1 MFQSDDNMQQKAQRG
16 SPTQTIP
23 TIGLENRMPQSRTL
37 EQAVDHVLET
47 IDGPIHL
54 GLPLGL
60 GKPNRWVNALYARLR
75 ELPEREL
82 TIYTALCLGRPQAG
96 QELQRRFLEPFVERI
111 YGDYPELDFL
121 ADLQADQLPAN
132 VRIEQFFLQ
141 PGSLLD
147 SAPTQQDY
155 TSSNYSHAARDLNA
169 KGVNVVAQ
177 LVSVDAARPQHFS
190 LSCNPDITLDLLPM
204 LQERRARGE
213 TILCVAQVHEEL
225 PYMAGDAELAR
236 DVFDIQLQEPEA
248 TTLFSTPNMPV
259 TVQDHCIG
267 LHASTLVRDGGSLQ
281 IGIGAMG
288 DAVSAALL
296 QRHANNPAYRTVL
309 DDLQNGRVH
318 PLSSVLGD
326 VGAFQK
332 GLYGCSEMFVNGL
345 LDLAEAGVIRRV
357 VYPDVR
363 VQRLASA
370 GALEASGQPRSVQAM
385 LDAGLPARLDE
396 AALAWMQEGGLLDA
410 NLKMQGE
417 NLLLP
422 TDQQCST
429 DLSDPLS
436 QAALGDYLTPAA
448 HGVVVHGGFFLGPQS
463 FYRRLNAMTPE
474 QRSRFGMTGIGFI
487 NELYGQEELKR
498 LQRVDARFI
507 NSAFTVTLLGAAVAD
522 QLEDG
527 RVLSGVGGQYNFVAQ
542 GHALPGARSILLLRS
557 WRESAGEVSSTIV
570 WEYGHVTIP
579 RHLRDVVITEYG
591 IADLRGKTDSQ
602 VVEALLAVADSRFQ
616 KELMQQAIDAGKL
629 PKDFHLD
636 ARYTDNTPERL
647 ERIAGGHRAMF
658 AEYPLGSDFTDEE
671 QALLRALTWLK
682 GKFRLSEMLELGK
695 AAIDAPPA
703 EAFPAAL
710 QRMGLERPDGL
721 REELYQR
728 LVLAGLQATRGR

>member
-1 MFQSDDNMQQKAQRG
+1 MFQTDDDMQQKAQRG
-16 SPTQTIP
+16 SPKTTIP
-23 TIGLENRMPQSRTL
+23 TVGLENRMPQSRTL
-37 EQAVDHVLET
+37 EQAVDHVLST

-75 ELPEREL
+75 EMPEREL
-82 TIYTALCLGRPQAG
+82 TIYTALCLGRPRAD
-96 QELQRRFLEPFVERI
+96 QELQQRFLDPFVERV
-111 YGDYPELDFL
+111 YGDYLELDFL
-121 ADLQADQLPAN
+121 ADLQADRLPPN

-177 LVSVDAARPQHFS
+177 LVAVDAARPQHYS

-213 TILCVAQVHEEL
+213 TILCVAQVHEQL
-225 PYMAGDAELAR
+225 PYMAGDAELSR
-236 DVFDIQLQEPEA
+236 EVFDIQLQESEA
-248 TTLFSTPNMPV
+248 STLFSTPNMPV

-267 LHASTLVRDGGSLQ
+267 LYASTLVRDGGSLQ

-296 QRHANNPAYRTVL
+296 QRHRDNPAYRAAL
-309 DDLQNGRVH
+309 DDLQGGQVH
-318 PLSSVLGD
+318 PLCNALGD
-326 VGAFQK
+326 LQPFQT

-370 GALEASGQPRSVQAM
+370 GALDANGQPRSIQAM
-385 LDAGLPARLDE
+385 LDAGLPTRLDD

-429 DLSDPLS
+429 DLADPLS
-436 QAALGDYLTPAA
+436 QAALRDYLTPAA

-463 FYRRLNAMTPE
+463 FYQRLNAMTTE

-498 LQRVDARFI
+498 LHRVDARFI

-557 WRESAGEVSSTIV
+557 WRESAGEVSSNIV

-602 VVEALLAVADSRFQ
+602 VIEALLAVSDSRFQ
-616 KELMQQAIDAGKL
+616 GELMEQAIEAGKL
-629 PKDFHLD
+629 PKNFRLD
-636 ARYTDNTPERL
+636 ARYVDNTPERL
-647 ERIAGGHRAMF
+647 ERIAADHRPVF
-658 AEYPLGSDFTDEE
+658 AEYPLGSDFSDEE
-671 QALLRALTWLK
+671 QTLLRALTWLK
-682 GKFRLSEMLELGK
+682 GKFRLSEVLELGK
-695 AAIDAPPA
+695 AAFDAPPA
-703 EAFPAAL
+703 EAFPQAL
-710 QRMGLERPDGL
+710 QRMGLERPEGL

-728 LVLAGLQATRGR
+728 LVLAGLEATRER

>member
-1 MFQSDDNMQQKAQRG
+1 
-16 SPTQTIP
+16 
-23 TIGLENRMPQSRTL
+23 MPQSRTL
-37 EQAVDHVLET
+37 EQAVDHVLST

-75 ELPEREL
+75 EMPEREL
-82 TIYTALCLGRPQAG
+82 TIYTALCLGRPRAD
-96 QELQRRFLEPFVERI
+96 QELQQRFLDPFVERV
-111 YGDYPELDFL
+111 YGDYLELDFL
-121 ADLQADQLPAN
+121 ADLQADRLPPN

-177 LVSVDAARPQHFS
+177 LVAVDAARPQHYS

-213 TILCVAQVHEEL
+213 TILCVAQVHEQL
-225 PYMAGDAELAR
+225 PYMAGDAELSR
-236 DVFDIQLQEPEA
+236 EVFDIQLQESEA
-248 TTLFSTPNMPV
+248 STLFSTPNMPV

-267 LHASTLVRDGGSLQ
+267 LYASTLVRDGGSLQ

-296 QRHANNPAYRTVL
+296 QRHRDNPAYRAAL
-309 DDLQNGRVH
+309 DDLQGGQVH
-318 PLSSVLGD
+318 PLCNALGD
-326 VGAFQK
+326 LQPFQT

-370 GALEASGQPRSVQAM
+370 GALDANGQPRSIQAM
-385 LDAGLPARLDE
+385 LDAGLPTRLDD

-429 DLSDPLS
+429 DLADPLS
-436 QAALGDYLTPAA
+436 QAALRDYLTPAA

-463 FYRRLNAMTPE
+463 FYQRLNAMTTE

-498 LQRVDARFI
+498 LHRVDARFI

-557 WRESAGEVSSTIV
+557 WRESAGEVSSNIV

-602 VVEALLAVADSRFQ
+602 VIEALLAVSDSRFQ
-616 KELMQQAIDAGKL
+616 GELMEQAIEAGKL
-629 PKDFHLD
+629 PKNFRLD
-636 ARYTDNTPERL
+636 ARYVDNTPERL
-647 ERIAGGHRAMF
+647 ERIAADHRPVF
-658 AEYPLGSDFTDEE
+658 AEYPLGSDFSDEE
-671 QALLRALTWLK
+671 QTLLRALTWLK
-682 GKFRLSEMLELGK
+682 GKFRLSEVLELGK
-695 AAIDAPPA
+695 AAFDAPPA
-703 EAFPAAL
+703 EAFPQAL
-710 QRMGLERPDGL
+710 QRMGLERPEGL

-728 LVLAGLQATRGR
+728 LVLAGLEATRER

>member
-1 MFQSDDNMQQKAQRG
+1 
-16 SPTQTIP
+16 
-23 TIGLENRMPQSRTL
+23 MPQSRTL
-37 EQAVDHVLET
+37 EQAVDHVLST

-75 ELPEREL
+75 EMPEREL
-82 TIYTALCLGRPQAG
+82 TIYTALCLGRPRAE
-96 QELQRRFLEPFVERI
+96 QELQQRFLDPFVERV
-111 YGDYPELDFL
+111 YGDYLELDFL
-121 ADLQADQLPAN
+121 ADLQADRLPPN

-141 PGSLLD
+141 PGTLLD

-177 LVSVDAARPQHFS
+177 LVAVDAARPQHYS

-213 TILCVAQVHEEL
+213 TILCVAQVHEQL
-225 PYMAGDAELAR
+225 PYMAGDAELSR
-236 DVFDIQLQEPEA
+236 EVFDIQLQESEA
-248 TTLFSTPNMPV
+248 STLFSTPNMPV

-267 LHASTLVRDGGSLQ
+267 LYASTLVRDGGSLQ

-296 QRHANNPAYRTVL
+296 QRHRDNPAYRAAL
-309 DDLQNGRVH
+309 DDLQGGQVH
-318 PLSSVLGD
+318 PLCNALGD
-326 VGAFQK
+326 LQPFQT

-370 GALEASGQPRSVQAM
+370 GALDANGQPRSIQAM
-385 LDAGLPARLDE
+385 LDAGLPTRLDD

-429 DLSDPLS
+429 DLADPLS
-436 QAALGDYLTPAA
+436 QAALRDYLTPAA

-463 FYRRLNAMTPE
+463 FYQRLNAMTTE

-498 LQRVDARFI
+498 LHRVDARFI

-557 WRESAGEVSSTIV
+557 WRESAGEVSSNIV

-602 VVEALLAVADSRFQ
+602 VIEALLAVSDSRFQ
-616 KELMQQAIDAGKL
+616 GELMEQAIEAGKL
-629 PKDFHLD
+629 PKNFRLD
-636 ARYTDNTPERL
+636 ARYADNTPERL
-647 ERIAGGHRAMF
+647 ERIAAGHRPVF
-658 AEYPLGSDFTDEE
+658 AEYPLGSDFSDEE

-682 GKFRLSEMLELGK
+682 GKFRLSEVLELGK
-695 AAIDAPPA
+695 AAFDAPPA
-703 EAFPAAL
+703 EAFPEAL
-710 QRMGLERPDGL
+710 QRMGLERPEGL

-728 LVLAGLQATRGR
+728 LVLAGLQATRER

>member
-1 MFQSDDNMQQKAQRG
+1 
-16 SPTQTIP
+16 
-23 TIGLENRMPQSRTL
+23 MPQSRTL
-37 EQAVDHVLET
+37 EQAVDHVLST

-75 ELPEREL
+75 EMPEREL
-82 TIYTALCLGRPQAG
+82 TIYTALCLGRPRAE
-96 QELQRRFLEPFVERI
+96 QELQQRFLDPFVERV
-111 YGDYPELDFL
+111 YGDYLELDFL
-121 ADLQADQLPAN
+121 ADLQADRLPPN

-177 LVSVDAARPQHFS
+177 LVAVDAARPQHFS

-213 TILCVAQVHEEL
+213 TILCVAQVHEQL
-225 PYMAGDAELAR
+225 PYMAGDAELSR
-236 DVFDIQLQEPEA
+236 EVFDIQLQESEA
-248 TTLFSTPNMPV
+248 STLFSTPNMPV

-267 LHASTLVRDGGSLQ
+267 LYASTLVRDGGSLQ

-296 QRHANNPAYRTVL
+296 QRHRDNPAYRAAL
-309 DDLQNGRVH
+309 DDLQGGQVH
-318 PLSSVLGD
+318 PLCNALGD
-326 VGAFQK
+326 LRPFRT

-370 GALEASGQPRSVQAM
+370 GALDASGQPRSIQAM
-385 LDAGLPARLDE
+385 LDAGLPMRLDD

-429 DLSDPLS
+429 DLADPLS
-436 QAALGDYLTPAA
+436 QAALRDYLTPAA

-463 FYRRLNAMTPE
+463 FYQRLNAMTTE

-557 WRESAGEVSSTIV
+557 WRESAGEVSSNIV

-602 VVEALLAVADSRFQ
+602 VIEALLAVSDSRFQ
-616 KELMQQAIDAGKL
+616 GELMEQAIDAGKL
-629 PKDFHLD
+629 PKDFRLD
-636 ARYTDNTPERL
+636 ARYADNTPERL
-647 ERIAGGHRAMF
+647 ERIAAGHRPVF
-658 AEYPLGSDFTDEE
+658 AEYPLGSDFSDEE

-682 GKFRLSEMLELGK
+682 GKFRLSEVLELGK
-695 AAIDAPPA
+695 AAFDAPPA
-703 EAFPAAL
+703 EAFPEAL
-710 QRMGLERPDGL
+710 QRMGLERPEGL

-728 LVLAGLQATRGR
+728 LVLAGLQATRER

>member
-1 MFQSDDNMQQKAQRG
+1 
-16 SPTQTIP
+16 
-23 TIGLENRMPQSRTL
+23 MPQPRTL
-37 EQAVDHVLET
+37 EQAVDHVLNT

-75 ELPEREL
+75 EIPEREL
-82 TIYTALCLGRPQAG
+82 TIYTALCLGRPRAD
-96 QELQRRFLEPFVERI
+96 QELQRRFLDPFVERV
-111 YGDYPELDFL
+111 YGDYLELDFL
-121 ADLQADQLPAN
+121 ADLQADKLPPN

-147 SAPTQQDY
+147 SASTQRDY

-177 LVSVDAARPQHFS
+177 LVAVDPARPQHFS

-267 LHASTLVRDGGSLQ
+267 LYASTLVRDGGSLQ

-296 QRHANNPAYRTVL
+296 QRHGDNPAYRSAL
-309 DDLQNGRVH
+309 DELQGDQVH
-318 PLSSVLGD
+318 PLSSKLGD
-326 VGAFQK
+326 LEPFQT

-370 GALEASGQPRSVQAM
+370 GALDASGQPRSVQAM

-429 DLSDPLS
+429 DLADPLS
-436 QAALGDYLTPAA
+436 QAALGDYLAPAQ

-463 FYRRLNAMTPE
+463 FYERLNAMTTE

-557 WRESAGEVSSTIV
+557 WRESAGEVSSNIV

-602 VVEALLAVADSRFQ
+602 VIEALLAVADSRFQ
-616 KELMQQAIDAGKL
+616 GELMEQAIEAGKL
-629 PKDFHLD
+629 PKDFSLD
-636 ARYTDNTPERL
+636 ARYAGNTPERL
-647 ERIAGGHRAMF
+647 EALASRHRAVF
-658 AEYPLGSDFTDEE
+658 AEYPLGSDFSDEE
-671 QALLRALTWLK
+671 QVLLRALTWLK
-682 GKFRLSEMLELGK
+682 GKFRLSEVLELGR
-695 AAIDAPPA
+695 AAFDAPPA

-728 LVLAGLQATRGR
+728 LLLAGLQATRGR

>member
-1 MFQSDDNMQQKAQRG
+1 
-16 SPTQTIP
+16 
-23 TIGLENRMPQSRTL
+23 MPQSRTL
-37 EQAVDHVLET
+37 EQAVDHVLST

-75 ELPEREL
+75 EMPEREL
-82 TIYTALCLGRPQAG
+82 TIYTALCLGRPRAE
-96 QELQRRFLEPFVERI
+96 QELQQRFLDPFVERV
-111 YGDYPELDFL
+111 YGDYLELDFL
-121 ADLQADQLPAN
+121 ADLQADRLPPN

-177 LVSVDAARPQHFS
+177 LVAVDAARPQHFS

-213 TILCVAQVHEEL
+213 IILCVAQVHEQL
-225 PYMAGDAELAR
+225 PYMAGDAELSR
-236 DVFDIQLQEPEA
+236 EVFDIQLQESEA
-248 TTLFSTPNMPV
+248 STLFSTPNMPV

-267 LHASTLVRDGGSLQ
+267 LYASTLVRDGGSLQ

-296 QRHANNPAYRTVL
+296 QRHRDNPAYRAAL
-309 DDLQNGRVH
+309 DDLQGGQVH
-318 PLSSVLGD
+318 PLCNALGD
-326 VGAFQK
+326 LQPFRT

-370 GALEASGQPRSVQAM
+370 GALDASGQPRSIQAM
-385 LDAGLPARLDE
+385 LDAGLPTRLDD

-429 DLSDPLS
+429 DLADPLS
-436 QAALGDYLTPAA
+436 QAALRDYLAPAA

-463 FYRRLNAMTPE
+463 FYQRLNAMTTE

-542 GHALPGARSILLLRS
+542 GHALAGARSILLLRS
-557 WRESAGEVSSTIV
+557 WRESAGEVSSNIV

-602 VVEALLAVADSRFQ
+602 VIEALLAVSDSRFQ
-616 KELMQQAIDAGKL
+616 GELMEQAIDAGKL
-629 PKDFHLD
+629 PKDFRLD
-636 ARYTDNTPERL
+636 ARYADNTPERL
-647 ERIAGGHRAMF
+647 ERIAAGHRPVF
-658 AEYPLGSDFTDEE
+658 AEYPLGSDFSDEE

-682 GKFRLSEMLELGK
+682 GKFRLSEVLELGK
-695 AAIDAPPA
+695 AAFDAPPA
-703 EAFPAAL
+703 EAFPEAL
-710 QRMGLERPDGL
+710 QRMGLERPEGL

-728 LVLAGLQATRGR
+728 LVLAGLQATRER

>member
-1 MFQSDDNMQQKAQRG
+1 
-16 SPTQTIP
+16 
-23 TIGLENRMPQSRTL
+23 MPQSRSL
-37 EQAVDHVLET
+37 EQAVDHVLDA

-75 ELPEREL
+75 EMPEREL
-82 TIYTALCLGRPQAG
+82 TIYTALCLGRPRAD
-96 QELQRRFLEPFVERI
+96 QELQRRFLEPFVERV
-111 YGDYPELDFL
+111 YGDYLELDFL
-121 ADLQADQLPAN
+121 ADLQADKLPPN

-177 LVSVDAARPQHFS
+177 LVAVDPARPQHFS

-204 LQERRARGE
+204 LQERRGRGE
-213 TILCVAQVHEEL
+213 TILCLAQVHEEL
-225 PYMAGDAELAR
+225 PYMAGDAELPR
-236 DVFDIQLQEPEA
+236 EVFDIQLREHE
-248 TTLFSTPNMPV
+248 TSTLFSTPNMPV

-267 LHASTLVRDGGSLQ
+267 LYASTLVRDGGSLQ

-288 DAVSAALL
+288 DAVCAALL
-296 QRHANNPAYRTVL
+296 QRHADNPAYRAAL
-309 DDLQNGRVH
+309 DDLQGDQVH
-318 PLSSVLGD
+318 PLSSKLGD
-326 VGAFQK
+326 LESFQT

-345 LDLAEAGVIRRV
+345 LDLVEAGVIRRV

-370 GALEASGQPRSVQAM
+370 GALDANGQPRSIQAM

-436 QAALGDYLTPAA
+436 QAALRDYLAPAR

-463 FYRRLNAMTPE
+463 FYERLNAMSAR

-498 LQRVDARFI
+498 LHRVDARFI

-542 GHALPGARSILLLRS
+542 GHALEGGRSILLLRS
-557 WRESAGEVSSTIV
+557 WREAGGEVTSNLYWT
-570 WEYGHVTIP
+570 YGHCTIP
-579 RHLRDVVITEYG
+579 RHLRDIVITEYG
-591 IADLRGKTDSQ
+591 IADLRGQTDSE
-602 VVEALLAVADSRFQ
+602 VIARLLAISDSRFQ
-616 KELMQQAIDAGKL
+616 GELMEQAKAAGKL
-629 PKDFHLD
+629 AKDFELD
-636 ARYTDNTPERL
+636 ARFMDNRPERL
-647 ERIAGGHRAMF
+647 EAVRARHARLF
-658 AEYPLGSDFTDEE
+658 PEYPLGTDFTAEE
-671 QALLRALTWLK
+671 RDLLRALNWLK
-682 GKFRLSEMLELGK
+682 SKFKLSEVLELGK
-695 AAIDAPPA
+695 AALDAPGPEGYTA
-703 EAFPAAL
+703 QLA
-710 QRMGLERPDGL
+710 RMKLDDPKGLK
-721 REELYQR
+721 EELYQR
-728 LVLAGLQATRGR
+728 LLLAGLQATGPL

>member
-1 MFQSDDNMQQKAQRG
+1 
-16 SPTQTIP
+16 
-23 TIGLENRMPQSRTL
+23 MPQSCTL
-37 EQAVDHVLET
+37 EQAVDRVLET

-75 ELPEREL
+75 ELPERHL
-82 TIYTALCLGRPQAG
+82 TIYTALCLGRPRAG
-96 QELQRRFLEPFVERI
+96 QELQQRFLEPFVERI
-111 YGDYPELDFL
+111 YGDYLELDFL

-132 VRIEQFFLQ
+132 VRVEQFFLQ

-147 SAPTQQDY
+147 SAPTQLDY

-177 LVSVDAARPQHFS
+177 LVATDPTRPYHFS

-204 LQERRARGE
+204 LQARRERGE
-213 TILCVAQVHEEL
+213 TILCVAQVHEGL
-225 PYMAGDAELAR
+225 PYMAGDAEVSR
-236 DVFDIQLQEPEA
+236 DVFDIELQEPET

-296 QRHANNPAYRTVL
+296 QRHADNPAYRAVL

-326 VGAFQK
+326 LGVFQK
-332 GLYGCSEMFVNGL
+332 GLYGCSEMFVSGL
-345 LDLAEAGVIRRV
+345 LALADAGVIRRI
-357 VYPDVR
+357 VYPDLR

-370 GALEASGQPRSVQAM
+370 GALDANGQPCSVQAL
-385 LDAGLPARLDE
+385 LDAGLPPRLDE
-396 AALAWMQEGGLLDA
+396 ATLAWLQEAGLLDA
-410 NLKMQGE
+410 NLKLQGE

-436 QAALGDYLTPAA
+436 QAALRDYLTPAQ
-448 HGVVVHGGFFLGPQS
+448 HGVCVHGGFFLGPQS
-463 FYRRLNAMTPE
+463 FYARLNAMDPK
-474 QRSRFGMTGIGFI
+474 QRNRFGMTGIGFI

-557 WRESAGEVSSTIV
+557 WRESAGEVSSNIV

-616 KELMQQAIDAGKL
+616 EELMQQAIDAGKL
-629 PKDFHLD
+629 SKDFRLD

-647 ERIAGGHRAMF
+647 EQIAGRHRPMF
-658 AEYPLGSDFTDEE
+658 VEYPLGSDFSDEE

-682 GKFRLSEMLELGK
+682 GKFHLSEVLELGK
-695 AAIDAPPA
+695 AAFDAPPA